1 MHDHK
6 KSNGSSNRGGDRCD
20 CGYCLVGGCTC
31 ADSGSHDECFCDRC
45 GDRDNDGY
53 EDEGN

>member
-20 CGYCLVGGCTC
+20 CGYCLVGGCACT
-31 ADSGSHDECFCDRC
+31 DSGGHDECFCDRC